1 MKFEVNEKFVGASLT
16 NDEEVLAL
24 IAMESLDEIKKYSLV
39 SSDLDINKW
48 KLECYVDE
56 EDVESDEEIE
66 VDSDYTEYDSD
77 DNESYDLESDYE
89 NSDSEYI

>member
-77 DNESYDLESDYE
+77 DIESDDLESDYE
-89 NSDSEYI
+89 NSVSEYI

>member
-77 DNESYDLESDYE
+77 DIESDDLESGYE

>member
-1 MKFEVNEKFVGASLT
+1 LKFEINEKFVGASLT
-16 NDEEVLAL
+16 YDEEVLAL

-48 KLECYVDE
+48 KIECYVDE
-56 EDVESDEEIE
+56 KDIESEENLE

-77 DNESYDLESDYE
+77 DNESDDLDSDYV
-89 NSDSEYI
+89 NSDDEYQ